1 MSRKKLVMIPSV
13 GISLAV
19 LSVATVVMGGYIPH
33 ETIGHGL
40 MVEQSAQVMAR
51 LADVAVIGT
60 IGDSSTYLVYHN
72 VGELTFPRVHT
83 LTELTVSDVLLGDA
97 GLQGDVITIRT
108 LGGTYNRVTTTFSPV
123 PEFSENDNVLVYLH
137 EPATELLRGTYYD
150 SQGIQSTF
158 NLGQDGK
165 YYQQWSK
172 EALEVDQIRSLL
184 GTN

>member
-1 MSRKKLVMIPSV
+1 MIPSV

-19 LSVATVVMGGYIPH
+19 LSVAVVVMGGYIPH

-97 GLQGDVITIRT
+97 GLQGDAITIRT

-123 PEFSENDNVLVYLH
+123 PNSVKTR
-137 EPATELLRGTYYD
+137 EPALIRFTGNSVANTINSGNR
-150 SQGIQSTF
+150 
-158 NLGQDGK
+158 
-165 YYQQWSK
+165 SK
-172 EALEVDQIRSLL
+172 IRSL